1 MSPSILKPAALLAI
15 FLGLTSPLCA
25 QDSLAQG
32 RDLLAL
38 LSQVEKQKALAG
50 EEKSSIYFGRS
61 RQGSVVTKTSFEGEL
76 WTFEDE
82 FSLVIEGLGQ
92 AVLKSKQIFRSGQLH
107 AAELLSR
114 APDGTGR
121 LVDRVIKVQRAE
133 GELVWTKTCN
143 GEARSERFPAS
154 EILVLVSPPL
164 GISLRLLRVLG
175 DGQRASLPAIDMETG
190 SRTRL
195 RISLE
200 PLAKQDFRGRSIDA
214 REFES
219 FEGAAQI
226 RGLLSPDGRLLSQSI
241 GGSLS
246 IVAGLSDE
254 ERFRALPEVAT
265 SLKGSPEKAA
275 LHILRLLAKGLEEPL
290 RAAIDFDALYAEAS
304 KGRGT
309 GGAEER
315 AAFEAIFME
324 RVLSFDWAR
333 DCQITLNTSAM
344 SLENF
349 KAHSEGDRSR
359 VSITGGGELI
369 LKKNASGEW
378 RLCWIQF
385 KK

>member
-107 AAELLSR
+107 EAELLSR

-254 ERFRALPEVAT
+254 ERFRALPEIAT